1 MATQT
6 YLHQKIWQLAWPMI
20 FANVATTFIGI
31 VDTAI
36 LGHLPDPAFIGGAA
50 VATSLFNLIYM
61 SLAFL
66 RMGTTGLVAQHYGEK
81 HWQDL
86 HNTLLLSGGLA
97 LTIGCL
103 LVLLSDFIFSFAIP
117 LIGGSSEVQS
127 MAQLYASIRVF
138 SSPFVLFNFVTIGFL
153 IGVQKSKQA
162 LLLLMFSQGINI
174 VLNIYLAIYLQ
185 WDIKGIAW
193 ATVISDV
200 CGSLLALFFIIRFL
214 KPHIQQ
220 WLYFSETLLK
230 LRRIFSLNKDIFFR
244 TIILISIFA
253 FITAQGARQGD
264 LVLAANAILIQLFF
278 FLANAIDGFANAA
291 ESRTGELIGE
301 SKQLSD
307 QRVGLHIRT
316 SYWIALQQ
324 GAVFLLLCLILLW
337 LFSDA
342 LLNRIS
348 NIHSIIEVSKI
359 YFLWLPIVMVCS
371 LVCFILDGV
380 LIGATKGRLMLVI
393 IASSVLFVF
402 FPAWY
407 VLQGFE
413 NHGLW
418 MALCLFMAFR
428 SGLTFFLCEKN
439 SKGMGWL

>member
-1 MATQT
+1 MPTKT

-20 FANVATTFIGI
+20 FANVAITLIGI

-36 LGHLPDPAFIGGAA
+36 LGHLPNPAFIGGAA

-86 HNTLLLSGGLA
+86 HNTLLLSGIFALA
-97 LTIGCL
+97 IGCL

-117 LIGGSSEVQS
+117 LIGGSNDVQT
-127 MAQLYASIRVF
+127 MAHLYAKIRVL
-138 SSPFVLFNFVTIGFL
+138 SSPFVLFNFVAIGFL

-162 LLLLMFSQGINI
+162 LLLLMFSQSINI
-174 VLNIYLAIYLQ
+174 ILDIYLAVYLQ
-185 WDIKGIAW
+185 WNIKGIAW

-200 CGSLLALFFIIRFL
+200 CGSLLALYFISLFL

-230 LRRIFSLNKDIFFR
+230 LKRIFSLNKDIFFR

-253 FITAQGARQGD
+253 FLTAQGARQGD

-301 SKQLSD
+301 SKQLSN
-307 QRVGLHIRT
+307 QHVGLHIRT

-337 LFSDA
+337 LFSDD

-371 LVCFILDGV
+371 FVCFILDGV
-380 LIGATKGRLMLVI
+380 LIGATKGRLMLMI

-439 SKGMGWL
+439 SKKMGWL